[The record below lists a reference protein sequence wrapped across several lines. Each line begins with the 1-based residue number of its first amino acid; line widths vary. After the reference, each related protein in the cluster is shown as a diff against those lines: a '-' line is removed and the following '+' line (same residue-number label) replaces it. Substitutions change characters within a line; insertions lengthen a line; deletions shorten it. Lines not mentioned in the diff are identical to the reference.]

1 MDSSAAAI
9 DESDVGLHQQT
20 PPNDDIA
27 VLHTSSTADTDEQQ
41 SSDQQQTDTDLQTQL
56 QKWNFH
62 VVRIIEYCY
71 LIIIILLSCYWI

>member
-1 MDSSAAAI
+1 MDTSTAAI

-27 VLHTSSTADTDEQQ
+27 VHNTSIADIDEQQ
-41 SSDQQQTDTDLQTQL
+41 SSDQQQTDSDLQNDQL

-62 VVRIIEYCY
+62 VVRN
-71 LIIIILLSCYWI
+71 